1 MIGSNATTIYI
12 ASVPFRLYIDK
23 QCLWLMAFSFSGKLV
38 NRPMSLF
45 VPGDTG
51 FRISMTIVRLSHHK
65 VIPRYGV
72 TSLDMAS
79 VLLFVSTTPTYLSLN
94 GTLDEFNNW

>member
-1 MIGSNATTIYI
+1 MFMADG
-12 ASVPFRLYIDK
+12 VQL
-23 QCLWLMAFSFSGKLV
+23 LWKTSQQTHVIICSWI
-38 NRPMSLF
+38 
-45 VPGDTG
+45 DTG
-51 FRISMTIVRLSHHK
+51 FLISMTIVRLSHHK

-72 TSLDMAS
+72 TILDMAS